1 MKVLRALCPY
11 LSGVEVD
18 HQLIQL
24 INKAARDRVE
34 GVRLL
39 SPRLGSKQAGE
50 QSMPT
55 IAAEV
60 DEIRMQCVVVLVT
73 ETGSNVADVAREVSD
88 GKGLLDPVVLL
99 PGACK
104 DNTRET

>member
-1 MKVLRALCPY
+1 
-11 LSGVEVD
+11 
-18 HQLIQL
+18 
-24 INKAARDRVE
+24 
-34 GVRLL
+34 
-39 SPRLGSKQAGE
+39 
-50 QSMPT
+50 MPT

-99 PGACK
+99 PGAWGSH
-104 DNTRET
+104 E